1 MSAKREGALLGLPF
15 VVGLLNLVAPYL
27 YRGLAVLE
35 RQDSPGMEVYV
46 AICR

>member
-1 MSAKREGALLGLPF
+1 MSAEREGALLGLPF